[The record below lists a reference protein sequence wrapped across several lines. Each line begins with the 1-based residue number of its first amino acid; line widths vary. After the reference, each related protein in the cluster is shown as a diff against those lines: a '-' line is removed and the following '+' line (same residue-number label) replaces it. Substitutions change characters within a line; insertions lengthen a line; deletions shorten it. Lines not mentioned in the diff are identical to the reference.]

1 MSRCSPW
8 VGPRRLAHCWM
19 TSCAL
24 GCAAAPTAAKAPAE
38 AAEDSAAPPADTA
51 EDSAAE
57 VLPPRGPVALAW
69 PLLDPAA
76 FGSTLYV
83 DHDPEV
89 QEDTPLGRTRC
100 LDHAGR
106 AFPYCYDE
114 HDGTDYILVG
124 GFSAM
129 DAGSQPVVAAAAGQV
144 VSAEDG
150 HYDRCRASAETGD
163 VDCDGHPIIAN
174 HVILEHVGED
184 GARYRTLYWHLAQ
197 GSVQVR
203 VGDEVEAL
211 RPLGLVGSS
220 GYSSMPHLHFELQDV
235 DELVLDPYAGAHSQP
250 ESWWCAQ
257 GALDEA
263 PGPCD

>member
-1 MSRCSPW
+1 MSRCPLW
-8 VGPRRLAHCWM
+8 AVALG
-19 TSCAL
+19 L
-24 GCAAAPTAAKAPAE
+24 GCAAAPDAKGPPSAGDAPA
-38 AAEDSAAPPADTA
+38 ATTADTGV
-51 EDSAAE
+51 DRPAE
-57 VLPPRGPVALAW
+57 VPAPRGLVALAW
-69 PLLDPAA
+69 PLLDPSA

-106 AFPYCYDE
+106 AFPHCYDE

-174 HVILEHVGED
+174 HVILEHQGED

-197 GSVQVR
+197 GSVLVD
-203 VGDEVEAL
+203 VGQEIEAL
-211 RPLGLVGSS
+211 TPLGLVGSS
-220 GYSSMPHLHFELQDV
+220 GYSSMPHLHFELQDANAV
-235 DELVLDPYAGAHSQP
+235 VLDPYAGTRSQP

-257 GALDEA
+257 GALDAA
-263 PGPCD
+263 PGPCG